1 MTMWVP
7 EACTL
12 PTTEQPLRL
21 AEFDALFARSLHR
34 VERVAPGAVR
44 LVLDPAADGPAR
56 ELARRESACCSF
68 FTFGFTE
75 SDDGRTV
82 MEVTAP
88 AAYADVVDALADRAD
103 GAREGA

>member
-1 MTMWVP
+1 
-7 EACTL
+7 
-12 PTTEQPLRL
+12 
-21 AEFDALFARSLHR
+21 LHR
-34 VERVAPGAVR
+34 VERVAPGSVR

-56 ELARRESACCSF
+56 DLARRESACCSF

-88 AAYADVVDALADRAD
+88 AAYADVVDAFADRAV
-103 GAREGA
+103 GAREA